1 MEYRSINR
9 ARLEALSAEEHR
21 RFRETHPRSRAH
33 FEDAR
38 RVLLGGVPMSWMNKW
53 AGGFPIYLEEAR
65 GARLKDVDGHTYID
79 FCLGDTG
86 AMAGHSPY
94 LTVRGALSQL
104 QQGVTTMLPTE
115 DAAWVGR
122 ELRERFGLPY
132 WQFTLSATDAN
143 RFSIRLARALT
154 RRPRILSFNYSY
166 HGTVDETFA
175 SIQADGSIGPRAGN
189 VGPPVHPAVT
199 TRVVEFNDLEALERA
214 LAHEDVAC
222 VLAEP
227 ALTNIGIVLPEPG
240 FHEALRRLTR
250 RYGTYLII
258 DETHTFS
265 AGVGG
270 CTKAWGL
277 EPDFLTIGK
286 SLGGGVPVG
295 AFGVSEAVAA
305 AIERLTDADLV
316 DTGGVGG
323 TLAGN
328 ALSLAAMRATL
339 GGVLTEEAF
348 ARMVPLAD
356 RFVAGVREVL
366 AETRLPWHIVQLGAR
381 AEFRFSAEP
390 PRNGGQSAALADG
403 LLEDFLRL
411 FALNRGVLR
420 TPFHNMALMCP
431 VTTVAHVD
439 RHTEVFRAS
448 VEGLLS

>member
-1 MEYRSINR
+1 MQYRSINR
-9 ARLEALSAEEHR
+9 ARLEALNAEEQA
-21 RFRETHPRSRAH
+21 RFGAEHPRSRAC
-33 FEDAR
+33 FEEAR
-38 RVLLGGVPMSWMNKW
+38 RSLLGGVPMSWMNKW
-53 AGGFPIYLEEAR
+53 AGGFPLYLREAH
-65 GARLKDVDGHTYID
+65 GARLTDVDGHTYID

-86 AMAGHSPY
+86 AMAGHSP
-94 LTVRGALSQL
+94 VRAVEGVSRQL
-104 QQGVTTMLPTE
+104 QRGVTTMLPTE

-122 ELRERFGLPY
+122 ELGRRFGLPY

-154 RRPRILSFNYSY
+154 KRPRILSFNYSY

-175 SIQADGSIGPRAGN
+175 TLQPDGSVGPRGGN
-189 VGPPVHPAVT
+189 VGPPVNPALT
-199 TRVVEFNDLEALERA
+199 TRVVEFNDLVALERA
-214 LAHEDVAC
+214 LAQEDVAC
-222 VLAEP
+222 VLTEP

-240 FHEALRRLTR
+240 FHEALRKLTR
-250 RYGTYLII
+250 RYGSYLII

-270 CTKAWGL
+270 CTRAWGL
-277 EPDFLTIGK
+277 EPDFLTTGK

-295 AFGVSEAVAA
+295 AFGVSEAVAE
-305 AIERLTDADLV
+305 AIAHLADADLV

-328 ALSLAAMRATL
+328 ALSVAAMRATL
-339 GGVLTEEAF
+339 EGVLTEAAF
-348 ARMVPLAD
+348 AQMLPLAD

-366 AETRLPWHIVQLGAR
+366 ADVRLPWHIVQLGAR

-390 PRNGGQSAALADG
+390 PVNGGSSAALADP
-403 LLEDFLRL
+403 LLEDYLRL
-411 FALNRGVLR
+411 HAINRGVLR

-431 VTTVAHVD
+431 ETCEADVD

-448 VEGLLS
+448 VEPLLG